1 MTKTDFNNKLTNYN
15 RRNTNKTKH
24 LEFQKRINSLITN
37 DYIFFLGRMY
47 FTSNDESQNMFGY
60 QPTLAT
66 LELKDEYTDNVL
78 SSKSN
83 GVYNSE
89 LKPLYTAFLHS
100 IKLSGY
106 RMKIKFDK
114 VLLAVKQKK
123 LPYQNRKCLH
133 RL

>member
-1 MTKTDFNNKLTNYN
+1 
-15 RRNTNKTKH
+15 
-24 LEFQKRINSLITN
+24 
-37 DYIFFLGRMY
+37 MY